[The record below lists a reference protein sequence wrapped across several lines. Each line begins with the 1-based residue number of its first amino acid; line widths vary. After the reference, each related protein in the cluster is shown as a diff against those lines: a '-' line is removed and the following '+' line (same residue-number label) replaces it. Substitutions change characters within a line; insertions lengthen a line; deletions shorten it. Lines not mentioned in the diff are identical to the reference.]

1 MTSNTAT
8 VREHARYGAATQQK
22 YEPHHCEQAAAIVRR
37 VADEYRL

>member
-8 VREHARYGAATQQK
+8 VREHARYGAVTQQEF
-22 YEPHHCEQAAAIVRR
+22 EPHHCEQVAAIVRR